1 MISQTMN
8 VQLLNKISGT
18 IAIILN
24 FTIFTPW
31 TWEIIKTSGGDEG
44 FNYMFLPLTISFHL
58 FILTGIFAW
67 LKSDLQNDKRV
78 KIALIIV
85 LYILS
90 LSTILI
96 IGLVMSV
103 LFAISLV
110 AFFPLTGLTNLKK
123 INVEQTLLKT
133 NVIGSIIMTISKILF
148 EL

>member
-1 MISQTMN
+1 MN

-31 TWEIIKTSGGDEG
+31 TWEIIKTGGGDEG
-44 FNYMFLPLTISFHL
+44 FDYMFLPLTISFHL

-67 LKSDLQNDKRV
+67 LKSDIQNDRRV
-78 KIALIIV
+78 KTALIII

-90 LSTILI
+90 LSTIVI
-96 IGLVMSV
+96 IGWVMSV
-103 LFAISLV
+103 LVAISLV
-110 AFFPLTGLTNLKK
+110 AFFPLTGLTNLKNLK
-123 INVEQTLLKT
+123 VEQTLLKT
-133 NVIGSIIMTISKILF
+133 NIIGSIIMSVSKILL